1 MSLIEELQARYEDS
15 DSPCLISR
23 TSSLRPSE
31 VLITDEAVDDFVKAG
46 DVVALIG
53 EFDAPSIRRMLTII
67 SNKAIYV
74 PLTEATKPQHEYFF
88 EAAMV
93 DVVVREDGT
102 MTRLRESHADHP
114 MLNELRD
121 LGHAGLVLFSS
132 GITGLP
138 KAILHDFDKFL
149 VRFRT
154 PRKTFRMLN
163 FLLFDHIGGVNT
175 MFHTLFNKG
184 VVIMPSG
191 RTVTNILQDIIDFD
205 VEVLPTTPTF
215 LRMMLL
221 DGSIEEMELPSLK
234 LITYGTER
242 MDESSLKRITKALPN
257 VDFRQT
263 FGMSELGIMRVKSV
277 ARDSLWM
284 HVGGEG
290 IETKIVDGV
299 LKIRAQNKMI
309 GYLNAESPFDD
320 EGWYDSKDIVEQ
332 RDDGSIRVVGRTTE
346 WINIGGEKVLPEV
359 IENAALQHP
368 DVMFAHAKGR
378 PNPITGMHAELTC
391 QLVEG
396 SETSRKDLKI
406 WMRDKLPSAFL
417 PQKIRIGEVGVN
429 HRFKKMG

>member
-132 GITGLP
+132 GTTGLP

>member
-1 MSLIEELQARYEDS
+1 MSLVDELRELYLDS
-15 DSPCLISR
+15 DEPCLISR

-31 VLITDEAVDDFVKAG
+31 VLVTDKAIEDAVNPG

-74 PLTEATKPQHEYFF
+74 PLTAATAPQHDYFF

-93 DVVVREDGT
+93 DVVVRQDGT
-102 MTRLRESHADHP
+102 ITRIREHQADHP

-121 LGHAGLVLFSS
+121 LKHAGLVLFSS
-132 GITGLP
+132 GTTGQP
-138 KAILHDFDKFL
+138 KAIVHDFDKFL

-184 VVIMPSG
+184 VVIMPSS
-191 RTVTNILQDIIDFD
+191 RTVTQILADIVDFE

-221 DGSIEEMELPSLK
+221 DGSIQDMDLPSLK

-242 MDESSLKRITKALPN
+242 MDESSLSRITKALPN

-299 LKIRAQNKMI
+299 LKIRAANKMI
-309 GYLNAESPFDD
+309 GYLNAESPFDQD
-320 EGWYDSKDIVEQ
+320 GWYDSKDIVES
-332 RDDGSIRVVGRTTE
+332 REDGSIRVVGRTTE
-346 WINIGGEKVLPEV
+346 WINIGGEKILPEV
-359 IENAALQHP
+359 IENAALEHP
-368 DVMFAHAKGR
+368 EVMFAHAKGQ
-378 PNPITGMHAELTC
+378 PNPITGMHAVLTC

-396 SETSRKDLKI
+396 SSITRKDIKMWI
-406 WMRDKLPSAFL
+406 REKLPKAFI
-417 PQKIRIGEVGVN
+417 PQKIKIGEVGVN

>member
-1 MSLIEELQARYEDS
+1 MSLIDELRERYQDS
-15 DSPCLISR
+15 DEPCLISR

-31 VLITDEAVDDFVKAG
+31 VLVTDEDVDEFVNAG

-74 PLTEATKPQHEYFF
+74 PLTAATTPQHEYFF
-88 EAAMV
+88 DAAKV
-93 DVVVREDGT
+93 DVVIRADGS
-102 MTRLRESHADHP
+102 MTRLREHHADHP
-114 MLNELRD
+114 MLNSLRELN
-121 LGHAGLVLFSS
+121 HAGLVLFSS
-132 GITGLP
+132 GTTGQP

-191 RTVTNILQDIIDFD
+191 RTVTGIIQDIFDFD

-221 DGSIEEMELPSLK
+221 DGSIEDIELPSLK

-242 MDESSLKRITKALPN
+242 MEESSLQRITKVLPN

-299 LKIRAQNKMI
+299 LKIRAVNKMV
-309 GYLNAESPFDD
+309 GYLNAESPFDE
-320 EGWYDSKDIVEQ
+320 EGWYDSKDIVEN
-332 RDDGSIRVVGRTTE
+332 RDDGAIRVVGRTTE

-368 DVMFAHAKGR
+368 DVLFAYAKGK

-391 QLVEG
+391 QLVES
-396 SETSRKDLKI
+396 SETTRKELKL
-406 WMRDKLPSAFL
+406 WMREKLPSAFL
-417 PQKIRIGEVGVN
+417 PQRIRVGEVGVN